1 MRAWRIHTYGGP
13 QVLRFEEA
21 PDPLPAAGELLVRV
35 HAASVNPAD
44 WKLREGLMQAVMP
57 TRFPRIPGRDCA
69 GIVEAVCRGV
79 TAFHA
84 GDRVHGV
91 VAFGGDGTHA
101 ELAVLPAAQAAR
113 VPDALPL
120 DDAAAL
126 GTAALSAYIPLV
138 EVIGVKPGD
147 RLLIHAG
154 AGGVG
159 SLAIQIARHL
169 GAEVLATC
177 SARNADYCR
186 ALGADRTI
194 DYSREDF
201 VAAAIACDAVLDTM
215 GGEVHTRS
223 AGALRPGGTLVYL
236 SAAPIATSP
245 ARPDVR
251 VARAAIRYDT
261 GLLTTLLDWAAR
273 GILEP
278 QIGATFPLA
287 EALEAYALS
296 QSGHSRGR
304 ILLCTG

>member
-1 MRAWRIHTYGGP
+1 
-13 QVLRFEEA
+13 
-21 PDPLPAAGELLVRV
+21 V

-69 GIVEAVCRGV
+69 GIVEAVGRGV